1 MDHLESVWPWWIRL
15 GLKDVT
21 GLAVVGFFI
30 FFGLFFIMWHFMAE
44 QVQNVKMKK
53 KIKKI
58 YRLKDKKTKSERK
71 IESETEIQTEE
82 QYEKFN
88 ELNVILKKGEDLALK
103 EKS

>member
-1 MDHLESVWPWWIRL
+1 
-15 GLKDVT
+15 
-21 GLAVVGFFI
+21 
-30 FFGLFFIMWHFMAE
+30 MAE

-58 YRLKDKKTKSERK
+58 YRLKDKKTKSQRK

-88 ELNVILKKGEDLALK
+88 ELNLILKKGEDLALK

>member
-1 MDHLESVWPWWIRL
+1 MVDKIGAKGCNRISCGWLFHILWFVFHY
-15 GLKDVT
+15 VT
-21 GLAVVGFFI
+21 FYGWAS
-30 FFGLFFIMWHFMAE
+30 AE
-44 QVQNVKMKK
+44 CQNEKK
-53 KIKKI
+53 KKI